1 MKFFEWIT
9 ENGKRVRFAYFF
21 PDEFCIDKKSVKMD
35 ADIRMIAVIRN
46 TILVVTEH
54 DYLKKMDYERQPPF
68 EGENLFAFDTDG
80 NILWRSKDLISTS
93 EAAFEAVRLF
103 GELDKFGKEN
113 IFWGDLKPDHDYCLC
128 VNANDRRFLVDLT
141 EKKFLWSRLERW

>member
-21 PDEFCIDKKSVKMD
+21 SDEFCIDGKSVKMD

-54 DYLKKMDYERQPPF
+54 EDLKMMDYERQPPF

-103 GELDKFGKEN
+103 GERDKLGKEN
-113 IFWGDLKPDHDYCLC
+113 ILWGDLKPDHDYCVC
-128 VNANDRRFLVDLT
+128 NNANNRLFLVDLT
-141 EKKFLWSRLERW
+141 ENKFLWSRLWQW